1 MKTSSQAGICHS
13 THPAKTVIIAI
24 IISETLG
31 VIYASRSHRFTGPHA
46 VGNFGG
52 ALKDIPAEELASTV
66 IKETLDRSGLDPAR
80 VDDVI
85 LGHGY
90 PSGENPAIGRLAL
103 LKAGLPIEVPGYQLD
118 RRCSSGLQAILN
130 ACMMVQTEN
139 ADVVVAGGVESMSNA
154 EFYVNESRWGARFGS
169 VTLHDRLSRAR
180 ETISP
185 EDRFGYISG
194 MVETAENLAK
204 QYEISRE
211 EQDEYALRSHQRAV
225 AAKESG
231 KFDSQIVPI
240 SIPQRRGDPVVFDK
254 DEGPRS
260 DSSMDVLG
268 RLRPVMKDGSVSAGN
283 SSSQNDAASVCLVV
297 AEDKLEELGLEAMG
311 FLKGWV
317 VTGCHP
323 ATMGIGPVP
332 AVSKLMDKVGMSLSD
347 IDLIELNEAFAAQVL
362 AVLREW
368 KLPNED
374 NLNVNGSGIS
384 LGHPIAATGARIL
397 TTLLNEM
404 EAKDVQYGL
413 ETMCVGGGQGVA
425 ALFER
430 R

>member
-1 MKTSSQAGICHS
+1 MRR
-13 THPAKTVIIAI
+13 VAI
-24 IISETLG
+24 VSPVRT
-31 VIYASRSHRFTGPHA
+31 A

-52 ALKDIPAEELASTV
+52 ALKDIPAEELACKV
-66 IKETLDRSGLDPAR
+66 IQETLERSNLDPAK

-139 ADVVVAGGVESMSNA
+139 ADVVIAGGVESMSNA
-154 EFYVNESRWGARFGS
+154 EYYVNESRWGARFGS

-185 EDRFGYISG
+185 EDRFGVISG

-211 EQDEYALRSHQRAV
+211 EQDEYSLRSHQRAV
-225 AAKESG
+225 AAQESG
-231 KFDSQIVPI
+231 KFNSQIVPI
-240 SIPQRRGDPVVFDK
+240 EIPQRRGDPVIFNK
-254 DEGPRS
+254 DEGPRG
-260 DSSMDVLG
+260 DSSMEVLG
-268 RLRPVMKDGSVSAGN
+268 RLRPVMKDGTVSAGN
-283 SSSQNDAASVCLVV
+283 ASSQNDAASVCLLVS
-297 AEDKLEELGLEAMG
+297 EDKLEELGLKAMG

-332 AVSKLMDKVGMSLSD
+332 AVSKLMDKLGMSIQD
-347 IDLIELNEAFAAQVL
+347 MDLIELNEAFAAQVL

-404 EAKDVQYGL
+404 EARDAQFGL

-425 ALFER
+425 AMFER

>member
-1 MKTSSQAGICHS
+1 MRG
-13 THPAKTVIIAI
+13 VAI
-24 IISETLG
+24 VSPVRT
-31 VIYASRSHRFTGPHA
+31 A

-52 ALKDIPAEELASTV
+52 ALRDVSAADLASAV
-66 IKETLDRSGLDPAR
+66 IKEALTRTQLDPAK

-130 ACMMVQTEN
+130 ACMLVQTEN
-139 ADVVVAGGVESMSNA
+139 ADVVIAGGVESMSNA
-154 EFYVNESRWGARFGS
+154 EYYVNESRWGGRFGS
-169 VTLHDRLSRAR
+169 LTLHDRLARAR

-185 EDRFGYISG
+185 EERFGYISG

-204 QYEISRE
+204 EYEISRE
-211 EQDEYALRSHQRAV
+211 EQDAYALRSHQRAV
-225 AAKESG
+225 AAQESG
-231 KFDSQIVPI
+231 RFDPEIVAVP
-240 SIPQRRGDPVVFDK
+240 IPQRRGDPVPFER
-254 DEGPRS
+254 DEGPRADTS
-260 DSSMDVLG
+260 LEALN
-268 RLRPVMKDGSVSAGN
+268 RLRPVMRDGTVSAGN
-283 SSSQNDAASVCLVV
+283 ASSQNDAASVCIVV
-297 AEDKLEELGLEAMG
+297 AEDKLEELVLTPMG
-311 FLKGWV
+311 FLRGWA

-332 AVSKLMDKVGMSLSD
+332 AVRKVMDKVGLSLD
-347 IDLIELNEAFAAQVL
+347 DMDVIELNEAFAAQVL

-374 NLNVNGSGIS
+374 HLNVNGSGIS

-404 EAKDVQYGL
+404 ERRDAQFGL

-425 ALFER
+425 AVFER

>member
-1 MKTSSQAGICHS
+1 MRR
-13 THPAKTVIIAI
+13 VAI
-24 IISETLG
+24 VSPVRT
-31 VIYASRSHRFTGPHA
+31 A

-52 ALKDIPAEELASTV
+52 ALKDIPAEELASAV
-66 IKETLDRSGLDPAR
+66 IKETLDRSGLDPAK

>member
-1 MKTSSQAGICHS
+1 MRR
-13 THPAKTVIIAI
+13 VAI
-24 IISETLG
+24 VSPVRT
-31 VIYASRSHRFTGPHA
+31 A

-66 IKETLDRSGLDPAR
+66 IKETLHRSGLEPAK

-139 ADVVVAGGVESMSNA
+139 ADVVIAGGVESMSNA
-154 EFYVNESRWGARFGS
+154 EYYVNESRWGARFGS
-169 VTLHDRLSRAR
+169 VTLHDRLARAR

-185 EDRFGYISG
+185 EDRFGVISG

-211 EQDEYALRSHQRAV
+211 EQDEYSLRSHQRAV
-225 AAKESG
+225 AAQESG
-231 KFDSQIVPI
+231 KFESQIVPI
-240 SIPQRRGDPVVFDK
+240 EIPQRRGDPKIFDK
-254 DEGPRS
+254 DEGPRG
-260 DSSMDVLG
+260 DSSMEVLG
-268 RLRPVMKDGSVSAGN
+268 RLRPVMKDGTVSAGN
-283 SSSQNDAASVCLVV
+283 ASSQNDAASVCLLV

-332 AVSKLMDKVGMSLSD
+332 AVSKLMSKLGMSITD
-347 IDLIELNEAFAAQVL
+347 MDVIELNEAFAAQVL

-404 EAKDVQYGL
+404 EASDAQFGL

-425 ALFER
+425 AVFER

>member
-1 MKTSSQAGICHS
+1 MRR
-13 THPAKTVIIAI
+13 VAI
-24 IISETLG
+24 VSPVRT
-31 VIYASRSHRFTGPHA
+31 A

-52 ALKDIPAEELASTV
+52 ALKDIPAEELACTV
-66 IKETLDRSGLDPAR
+66 IKETLERSNLDPAK

-139 ADVVVAGGVESMSNA
+139 ADVVIAGGVESMSNA

-169 VTLHDRLSRAR
+169 ITLHDRLARAR

-185 EDRFGYISG
+185 EDRFGVISG

-211 EQDEYALRSHQRAV
+211 EQDEYSLRSHQRAV
-225 AAKESG
+225 AAQESG

-240 SIPQRRGDPVVFDK
+240 EIPQRRGDPVIFDK
-254 DEGPRS
+254 DEGPRN
-260 DSSMDVLG
+260 DSSMEALG
-268 RLRPVMKDGSVSAGN
+268 RLRPVMKDGTVSAGN
-283 SSSQNDAASVCLVV
+283 ASSQNDAASVCLVV

-332 AVSKLMDKVGMSLSD
+332 AVSKLMEKTGMSLED
-347 IDLIELNEAFAAQVL
+347 MDVIELNEAFAAQVL

-368 KLPNED
+368 KLPNHD
-374 NLNVNGSGIS
+374 NLNINGSGIS

-404 EAKDVQYGL
+404 ERQDAQFGL

-425 ALFER
+425 AMFER

>member
-1 MKTSSQAGICHS
+1 MRR
-13 THPAKTVIIAI
+13 VAI
-24 IISETLG
+24 VSPVRT
-31 VIYASRSHRFTGPHA
+31 A

-52 ALKDIPAEELASTV
+52 ALKDVPAEELACTV
-66 IKETLDRSGLDPAR
+66 IKETLERSNLDPAK

-139 ADVVVAGGVESMSNA
+139 ADVVIAGGVESMSNA

-169 VTLHDRLSRAR
+169 ITLHDRLARAR

-185 EDRFGYISG
+185 EDRFGVISG

-211 EQDEYALRSHQRAV
+211 EQDEYSLRSHQRAV
-225 AAKESG
+225 AAQESG
-231 KFDSQIVPI
+231 RFDSQIVPVE
-240 SIPQRRGDPVVFDK
+240 IPQRRGDPVIFDK
-254 DEGPRS
+254 DEGPRG
-260 DSSMDVLG
+260 DSSMEVLG
-268 RLRPVMKDGSVSAGN
+268 RLRPVMKDGTVSAGN
-283 SSSQNDAASVCLVV
+283 ASSQNDAASVCLVV

-332 AVSKLMDKVGMSLSD
+332 AVERLFARNGLGWDD
-347 IDLIELNEAFAAQVL
+347 IGLIEVNEAFAPQAL
-362 AVLREW
+362 AVMKGWGFAEQ
-368 KLPNED
+368 KLPD
-374 NLNVNGSGIS
+374 I
-384 LGHPIAATGARIL
+384 
-397 TTLLNEM
+397 
-404 EAKDVQYGL
+404 
-413 ETMCVGGGQGVA
+413 
-425 ALFER
+425 
-430 R
+430 

>member
-1 MKTSSQAGICHS
+1 MRR
-13 THPAKTVIIAI
+13 VAI
-24 IISETLG
+24 VSPVRT
-31 VIYASRSHRFTGPHA
+31 A

-66 IKETLDRSGLDPAR
+66 IKETLQRSGLDPAR

-139 ADVVVAGGVESMSNA
+139 ADVVIAGGVESMSNA
-154 EFYVNESRWGARFGS
+154 EYYVNESRWGARFGS
-169 VTLHDRLSRAR
+169 VTLHDRLARAR

-185 EDRFGYISG
+185 EDRFGVISG

-211 EQDEYALRSHQRAV
+211 EQDEYSLRSHQRAV
-225 AAKESG
+225 AAQESG

-240 SIPQRRGDPVVFDK
+240 EIPQRRGDPKIFDK
-254 DEGPRS
+254 DEGPRG
-260 DSSMDVLG
+260 DSSMEVLG
-268 RLRPVMKDGSVSAGN
+268 RLRPVMKDGTVSAGN
-283 SSSQNDAASVCLVV
+283 ASSQNDAASVCLLV

-332 AVSKLMDKVGMSLSD
+332 AVSKLMSKLGMSITD
-347 IDLIELNEAFAAQVL
+347 MDVIELNEAFAAQVL

-404 EAKDVQYGL
+404 ETKDAQFGL

-425 ALFER
+425 AVFER

>member
-1 MKTSSQAGICHS
+1 MRE
-13 THPAKTVIIAI
+13 VAI
-24 IISETLG
+24 VSPVRT
-31 VIYASRSHRFTGPHA
+31 A

-52 ALKDIPAEELASTV
+52 ILRDVSAAELGSIV
-66 IKETLDRSGLDPAR
+66 IKETLDRSGLDPAK

-90 PSGENPAIGRLAL
+90 PSGENPAIGRLSS

-130 ACMMVQTEN
+130 AAMLVQTDN
-139 ADVVVAGGVESMSNA
+139 ADVVIAGGVESMSGA
-154 EFYVNESRWGARFGS
+154 EYYVNESRWGGRFGS
-169 VTLHDRLSRAR
+169 LTLHDRLARAR

-194 MVETAENLAK
+194 MVETAENLAG
-204 QYEISRE
+204 QYEITRE

-225 AAKESG
+225 AASEGGVFSKEVVA
-231 KFDSQIVPI
+231 VPV
-240 SIPQRRGDPVVFDK
+240 PQRRGDPVPFDK
-254 DEGPRS
+254 DEGPRGDTS
-260 DSSMDVLG
+260 LEALA
-268 RLRPVMKDGSVSAGN
+268 RLRPITPDGTVTAGN
-283 SSSQNDAASVCLVV
+283 ASSQNDAASVCLVV
-297 AEDKLEELGLEAMG
+297 AADKLEELGLRPMG
-311 FLKGWV
+311 YLRGWA

-323 ATMGIGPVP
+323 AYMGIGPVS
-332 AVSKLMDKVGMSLSD
+332 AVAKVMGKVGMTLND
-347 IDLIELNEAFAAQVL
+347 MDLIELNEAFAAQVL
-362 AVLREW
+362 AVIREW

-374 NLNVNGSGIS
+374 KLNVNGSGIS

-397 TTLLNEM
+397 TTLLHEM
-404 EAKDVQYGL
+404 ERRDVQFGL

-425 ALFER
+425 AVFER

>member
-1 MKTSSQAGICHS
+1 MRG
-13 THPAKTVIIAI
+13 VAI
-24 IISETLG
+24 VSPVRT
-31 VIYASRSHRFTGPHA
+31 A

-52 ALKDIPAEELASTV
+52 SLRDVSAADLASTV
-66 IKETLDRSGLDPAR
+66 IKEALTRTQLDPAK

-90 PSGENPAIGRLAL
+90 PSGENPAIGRLAS

-130 ACMMVQTEN
+130 ACMLVQTEN
-139 ADVVVAGGVESMSNA
+139 ADVVIAGGVESMSNA
-154 EFYVNESRWGARFGS
+154 EYYVNESRWGGRFGS
-169 VTLHDRLSRAR
+169 LTLHDRLARAR

-185 EDRFGYISG
+185 EERFGYISG

-204 QYEISRE
+204 EYEISRE
-211 EQDEYALRSHQRAV
+211 EQDAYALRSHQRAV
-225 AAKESG
+225 AAQEAG
-231 KFDSQIVPI
+231 RFDQEIVAVPV
-240 SIPQRRGDPVVFDK
+240 PQRRGDPVDFEK
-254 DEGPRS
+254 DEGPRGDTS
-260 DSSMDVLG
+260 IEALA
-268 RLRPVMKDGSVSAGN
+268 RLRPVMRDGSVSAGN
-283 SSSQNDAASVCLVV
+283 ASTQNDAASACIVV
-297 AEDKLEELGLEAMG
+297 AEDKLDELGLTPMG
-311 FLKGWV
+311 FLRGWA

-332 AVSKLMDKVGMSLSD
+332 AVRKVMDKVGLSLED
-347 IDLIELNEAFAAQVL
+347 MDLIELNEAFAAQVL

-368 KLPNED
+368 KLPHED
-374 NLNVNGSGIS
+374 HLNVNGSGIS

-397 TTLLNEM
+397 ATLLNEM
-404 EAKDVQYGL
+404 EKRDVQFGL

-425 ALFER
+425 AVFER